1 MQRLKS
7 KPLSPDVAAA
17 RQRVERWRATK
28 RRGHA
33 MPEELWTE
41 AVSLADDL
49 GAYRIARD
57 LGVSYETLRN
67 RMERKAAAGA
77 VLATG
82 PAGFVEVQGAE
93 LLEAGVPF
101 GAVVELLDSD
111 GAQLTMRLADSG
123 GFDVLSLAAAF
134 WGRGR

>member
-1 MQRLKS
+1 MQPAKS
-7 KPLSPDVAAA
+7 KPLRPEVAAA

-28 RRGHA
+28 RPGHA

-41 AVSLADDL
+41 AVSLADEL
-49 GAYRIARD
+49 GPYRIARD

-67 RMERKAAAGA
+67 RMEREAAAGA
-77 VLATG
+77 VLAAG

-93 LLEAGVPF
+93 LLRDDGPF
-101 GAVVELLDSD
+101 CAVVELSDAD
-111 GAQLTMRLADSG
+111 GARLTLRLADKGS
-123 GFDVLSLAAAF
+123 FDALALAAAF